1 MKRIFYLLFF
11 SLLIYSCSSD
21 EDTIKEEEEND
32 MSTNIKNILG
42 ICSDKED
49 YENLKKY
56 LLENIE
62 DFGINNDGM
71 KILLDKL
78 NEEIN
83 VDNVGI
89 NYKILLDEIND
100 LCIYLKN
107 SY

>member
-1 MKRIFYLLFF
+1 MTENTNHFTNINSFF
-11 SLLIYSCSSD
+11 SLLSEMKS
-21 EDTIKEEEEND
+21 N
-32 MSTNIKNILG
+32 
-42 ICSDKED
+42 DKED